1 MVFDL
6 VSEEILDKYAKLAVE
21 VGLNIKDNQPVV
33 ITASLD
39 SAKFARL
46 CAQAAYD
53 QGAKYVHMLWHDD
66 EMTKINFI
74 NADISN
80 FESVPQYKVDQYDY
94 YIEENV
100 ARLNIIDDVPG
111 FFAGV
116 DSSKLAANAKASGNA
131 LKRYRDY
138 SMGNHG
144 QWTIVAVP
152 SVGWANLVF
161 PNDSD
166 KDAVSKLWDA
176 ILHAVRVSDDNDPVL
191 EWQKH
196 NENLSSHNEI
206 LNSHNFESLHFT
218 NSLGTDLIVG
228 LADEHRWAGGAEVA
242 GNGQVFN
249 PNMPTEE
256 NFTMPHKNR
265 VDGVVYSTKPLDYQ
279 GVLIDDFSLTF
290 KDGKVVEA
298 SAKVNED
305 KLVDLLDNDE
315 GSRYLGE
322 VALLPHNSPIQNS
335 NILFYNTLFDENASC
350 HLALGAAYPMN
361 IKGGVAMSEEELKK
375 RGFNSSLVHVD
386 FMFGSADMNIDG
398 IKEDGS
404 KVAVFREGNF
414 VI

>member
-6 VSEEILDKYAKLAVE
+6 VSEEILDKYAQLAVK
-21 VGLNIKDNQPVV
+21 VGLNIKENQPIV

-46 CAQAAYD
+46 CAQKAYD

-66 EMTKINFI
+66 EMTKINFA

-116 DSSKLAANAKASGNA
+116 DPSKLAANAKASGNA

-176 ILHAVRVSDDNDPVL
+176 ILHAVRVNETNDPVQ
-191 EWQKH
+191 EWQNH
-196 NENLSSHNEI
+196 NESLSNHNEI
-206 LNSHNFESLHFT
+206 LNNHNFASLHFT

-228 LADEHRWAGGAEVA
+228 LADDHRWAGGAEVA

-265 VDGVVYSTKPLDYQ
+265 VEGIVYSTKPLDYQ
-279 GVLIDDFSLTF
+279 GVLIDDFSLQF
-290 KDGKVVEA
+290 KEGKVVEA
-298 SAKVNED
+298 KAKVNEE
-305 KLVDLLDNDE
+305 KLVDLLNNDE

-322 VALLPHNSPIQNS
+322 VALLPNDSPIQNS

-361 IKGGVAMSEEELKK
+361 IKGGVEMSEEQLKK

-398 IKEDGS
+398 IKKDGS

>member
-6 VSEEILDKYAKLAVE
+6 VSDEILDKYAELAVK
-21 VGLNIKDNQPVV
+21 VGLNIKENQPIV

-46 CAQAAYD
+46 CAQKAYD

-74 NADISN
+74 NADITN

-94 YIEENV
+94 YIDENV

-116 DSSKLAANAKASGNA
+116 DPSKLAANAKSSGNA

-166 KDAVSKLWDA
+166 MDAVSKLWDA
-176 ILHAVRVSDDNDPVL
+176 ILHAVRVSKDNDPVL

-206 LNSHNFESLHFT
+206 LNNHNFASLHFT

-228 LADEHRWAGGAEVA
+228 LADDHRWAGGAEVA

-256 NFTMPHKNR
+256 NFTMPHKNK
-265 VDGVVYSTKPLDYQ
+265 VDGVVFSTKPLDYQ

-298 SAKVNED
+298 KAKVNEE
-305 KLVDLLDNDE
+305 KLIDLLDNDE

-361 IKGGVAMSEEELKK
+361 INGGVQMSEEKLKK

-398 IKEDGS
+398 IKKDGS